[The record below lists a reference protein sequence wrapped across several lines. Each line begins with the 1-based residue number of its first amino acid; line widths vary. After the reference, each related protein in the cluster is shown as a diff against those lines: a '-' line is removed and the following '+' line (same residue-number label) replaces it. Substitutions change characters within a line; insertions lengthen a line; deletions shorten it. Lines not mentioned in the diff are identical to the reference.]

1 MEKTSCSEKLK
12 SNETHFR
19 GLGLVIG
26 WVFGFLLQR
35 DCLVVGPFAGLV
47 VALVLGLVFG
57 SIAGSLEFL
66 GCWVGP
72 LLRRL
77 VGCFLG
83 WLCRHD
89 YCVVFGSI
97 DFWLLG

>member
-1 MEKTSCSEKLK
+1 
-12 SNETHFR
+12 
-19 GLGLVIG
+19 
-26 WVFGFLLQR
+26 
-35 DCLVVGPFAGLV
+35 
-47 VALVLGLVFG
+47 
-57 SIAGSLEFL
+57 LEFL